1 MRADSTGQPGRG
13 FRCRKVSHPDF
24 LTAEAV
30 RVSMEIW
37 HKATGNARDDVRV
50 VVYRCSQCK
59 QLHVGR
65 RQRKKDPSKSEFRSR
80 SLDSTRPADVE
91 TRPIDPN
98 HAQIDLDIRYLIEEF
113 DLH

>member
-13 FRCRKVSHPDF
+13 RRCRKVSHPDY

-30 RVSMEIW
+30 RISMEIW
-37 HKATGNARDDVRV
+37 NKATGNARDDLRV

-65 RQRKKDPSKSEFRSR
+65 RHRKQAPSEPAFRSQ
-80 SLDSTRPADVE
+80 SLESARPKDDEV
-91 TRPIDPN
+91 RPINPDHVQN
-98 HAQIDLDIRYLIEEF
+98 DCDIRYLIEEF
-113 DLH
+113 DLN